1 MVTVS
6 LLLFGLL
13 DSEQI
18 VAAFANVRIIT
29 LLTVMLARL
38 LSGATAAIQR
48 RVGRGHY
55 HWFKVLEGA

>member
-18 VAAFANVRIIT
+18 VTAIAAARIIA
-29 LLTVMLARL
+29 LLTVVLARL
-38 LSGATAAIQR
+38 LSGATAA
-48 RVGRGHY
+48 V
-55 HWFKVLEGA
+55 

>member
-18 VAAFANVRIIT
+18 VTAIAAARIIA
-29 LLTVMLARL
+29 LLTVVLARL
-38 LSGATAAIQR
+38 LSGATASVQR

-55 HWFKVLEGA
+55 HRFEVLERA